1 MTKKDRQKS
10 ESRSVS
16 LYPEEWDFVEEVTR
30 AEFKDRSAFFR
41 AAIDYR
47 YKNKKKIYQLPNA
60 HTRGV
65 LEKLAFDFR
74 PSVSQKIQTIC
85 KENEINQEA
94 VLEALLAALPDYLAT
109 IEGQSQYYIELISLG
124 MANRLMEHEIGIHSE
139 LMELKRRISR
149 FEESRENELMSHP
162 EFAPIAKRDLAA
174 AAGDG
179 AVVEDE
185 SVDGHIFFR
194 RDWLQKNGLDP
205 DLCCS
210 IIVTGESMEPTLP
223 EGSTIVVNCSIKRQH
238 NGRIY
243 VIRTSDGLVVKRAG
257 KSEDGGWLL
266 ISDHPAHSSVPW
278 PDDAEVVGEVVWGAQ
293 TFL

>member
-1 MTKKDRQKS
+1 MKKMIEISKTGISLPTPIFKEGKRKASGNFSHYLANLIEQDLKGEIPTGDSKS
-10 ESRSVS
+10 ILANLASRYRKSA
-16 LYPEEWDFVEEVTR
+16 EKEIQEICEV
-30 AEFKDRSAFFR
+30 
-41 AAIDYR
+41 
-47 YKNKKKIYQLPNA
+47 
-60 HTRGV
+60 G
-65 LEKLAFDFR
+65 
-74 PSVSQKIQTIC
+74 
-85 KENEINQEA
+85 EINQVA
-94 VLEALLAALPDYLAT
+94 VLEALLAALPAYLART
-109 IEGQSQYYIELISLG
+109 GRQDQYYIELVKTEELEASNKIWKDLYGKLEFLSESL
-124 MANRLMEHEIGIHSE
+124 
-139 LMELKRRISR
+139 
-149 FEESRENELMSHP
+149 SHP
-162 EFAPIAKRDLAA
+162 EVAPIPKRDLAA
-174 AAGDG
+174 AAGGG

-266 ISDHPAHSSVPW
+266 ISDHPAHGSVPW